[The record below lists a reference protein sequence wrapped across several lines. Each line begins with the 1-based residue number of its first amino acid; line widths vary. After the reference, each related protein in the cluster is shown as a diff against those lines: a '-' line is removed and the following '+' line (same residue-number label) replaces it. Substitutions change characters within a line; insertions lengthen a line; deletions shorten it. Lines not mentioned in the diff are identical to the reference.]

1 MKTKRLKKS
10 NPLLKDAWQL
20 YVMMA
25 VPLLL
30 VFIFNYL
37 PMGGIIIAFKNYN
50 YQDGIF
56 GSEWCWFKNFE
67 FFFAS
72 SDFANITWN
81 TIYMNAIFIVTG
93 TLGALCVGV
102 LLYQLSSRKATK
114 IFQTMLITPHV
125 LSWVVAAYMVYA
137 I

>member
-67 FFFAS
+67 FFFKS
-72 SDFANITWN
+72 SDFVNITWN
-81 TIYMNAIFIVTG
+81 TIYMNAIFISTG
-93 TLGALCVGV
+93 TLRLVALLQLVNISVIFVLAALEHFNVMQPVG
-102 LLYQLSSRKATK
+102 L
-114 IFQTMLITPHV
+114 P
-125 LSWVVAAYMVYA
+125 
-137 I
+137 